1 MSDSH
6 KRASIEKLYEVFDD
20 AGIIELV
27 EATNASTVAASYR
40 PRKIRKDRKAHRE
53 TIAKMKAEYEAS
65 LSAALES
72 YKARKATIDAVFNRN
87 LSKLKSD
94 FDNEPEISAGKN
106 VTVVVPSQMR
116 VAELIAG
123 GIKIRKIA

>member
-1 MSDSH
+1 MSDQH
-6 KRASIEKLYEVFDD
+6 KRASIEKLYEVTDE
-20 AGIIELV
+20 AGEVDLV
-27 EATNASTVAASYR
+27 EASNASTVAASYR
-40 PRKIRKDRKAHRE
+40 PRKVRKNRKAHRE
-53 TIAKMKAEYEAS
+53 TIAKMKAEYEEN
-65 LSAALES
+65 LRVALES

-94 FDNEPEISAGKN
+94 FDNEPEISAGKK

-116 VAELIAG
+116 VAELIAS